1 MKNENRYGVKK
12 SEINSNNMDINETIV
27 QVDDDLAEDDDNF
40 LLEDFFSSNDWFSL
54 EDLRAVGLNDE
65 VLKEIFLDKNDQG
78 NNNNAESSIELHPYA
93 AFAHW
98 LNQPVTVL
106 KSNKGIKFDPHQH
119 AGLETTT
126 VTYKIWQKNQL
137 VTVLKSNKGIKFDPH
152 QHAGLE
158 TTTVTYNTWQKN
170 QPVTVLKSNKGIKF
184 DPHQHA
190 GLETTIV
197 TYDTWQRNQ
206 PVTVLKSNKGIK
218 FDPHQHA
225 GLETTTVTYN
235 TWHDNQPV
243 TVLKSNKGI
252 KFDPHQHAGLET
264 TMVTYETW
272 QKNQPVTVL
281 KSNQGIKFDPHQ
293 HTGLETTT
301 VTYNTWQKNKP
312 VTVLESNQGIK
323 YNETLHRGQETVSV
337 PYSKWQRMN
346 CKRKASAALLDNNL
360 SVGEMDKLISE
371 QPELVSSSLTSVSS
385 KTKKSRKKEE
395 VDEKII
401 RELLGELPDGA
412 QFSVD
417 EAKGLKLKELRAVRK
432 QIGILSIRKHK
443 KASGHHYR
451 IKVNYD
457 IYKPIWDQYHI
468 SNNPAP
474 LVNEEQRN
482 KPYSPSLFGHAYQ
495 IQVNSNNVNNN
506 NISSPIN
513 NAPLTPLFSPALWE
527 SSAIWMPSTPTNL
540 SELEGE
546 LEKEPIELSM
556 NL

>member
-158 TTTVTYNTWQKN
+158 TTTVTYKTWQKN

-190 GLETTIV
+190 GLETT
-197 TYDTWQRNQ
+197 
-206 PVTVLKSNKGIK
+206 
-218 FDPHQHA
+218 
-225 GLETTTVTYN
+225 
-235 TWHDNQPV
+235 
-243 TVLKSNKGI
+243 
-252 KFDPHQHAGLET
+252 
-264 TMVTYETW
+264 M
-272 QKNQPVTVL
+272 
-281 KSNQGIKFDPHQ
+281 
-293 HTGLETTT
+293 

-451 IKVNYD
+451 IKVNFD

-495 IQVNSNNVNNN
+495 IQVNSNNVNN
-506 NISSPIN
+506 
-513 NAPLTPLFSPALWE
+513 
-527 SSAIWMPSTPTNL
+527 
-540 SELEGE
+540 
-546 LEKEPIELSM
+546 
-556 NL
+556 